1 MDRVVALYA
10 EHAFWFWAALAA
22 LVLAIEVATGTGWLL
37 WASASAAAVA
47 VATALMELSFAAEVG
62 LFAVLTLVT
71 SLLAHRFWPARRDVS
86 PDINDNI
93 GRLIGREAR
102 VVAAFGS
109 GRGRV
114 EIDGKEWAATA
125 AVALAPG
132 ELVQVSA
139 VEGSTLRVAPL

>member
-1 MDRVVALYA
+1 MDRVVELYA

-47 VATALMELSFAAEVG
+47 VATALIEMSFAAEVG

-71 SLLAHRFWPARRDVS
+71 SLLAHRFWPAQREVS

-102 VVAAFGS
+102 VVYAGP

-114 EIDGKEWAATA
+114 EIDGKEWAADSEA
-125 AVALAPG
+125 
-132 ELVQVSA
+132 ELIVGATVKVIR
-139 VEGSTLRVAPL
+139 VEGSTLGVRAAD